1 LGKLLFAFLFAA
13 AAVTKDGRVE
23 TDSAGRSGGE
33 VEVDAAVEAEVDA
46 AVKAAD
52 GRSGGDLRLTPS
64 RRSVQR

>member
-1 LGKLLFAFLFAA
+1 LSAFLFAA

-23 TDSAGRSGGE
+23 TDSAVEVAGRSGGE
-33 VEVDAAVEAEVDA
+33 VEVDAAVEAEVDT
-46 AVKAAD
+46 AVEAAD